1 MRRSSNL
8 LDPLKL
14 PGALA
19 GGVRSHFESVS
30 QEPLTAELMEL
41 LHKMDAEGGSREDG
55 GLWTSGGQSR
65 LH

>member
-1 MRRSSNL
+1 MRRSPI

-19 GGVRSHFESVS
+19 SGVRSHFVSVS

-41 LHKMDAEGGSREDG
+41 LRKMDAEGSSREDG
-55 GLWTSGGQSR
+55 RSWTRDGQSR
-65 LH
+65 SH